1 MSGRLII
8 LPKKTWNV
16 WNREAIAK
24 VRNDEREHAVTQ
36 ARAKDTQRHLDSE
49 QRLGV
54 LRGRAGLASGGDL
67 QQPAAATEHVEHGGS
82 PSGGKRK
89 RAEGAQVGGEK
100 KQGHINFFAEFE
112 HALGGN
118 AEQEKE
124 MREKELLELKRSGIA
139 PLPLGGTQNKL
150 PWWTEA
156 APALRNVD
164 DRPKEKAPSADLV
177 EDAKG
182 RSQDKEDKK
191 HKKKHKKKKKRSKSK
206 HGSREEESWD
216 EGKRVAGCD
225 EATMKQLRES
235 RLRREAHEAHRT
247 GSLLRHVPQGN
258 GAGDVDK
265 KRGYNGAFFL
275 K

>member
-1 MSGRLII
+1 MDL
-8 LPKKTWNV
+8 
-16 WNREAIAK
+16 
-24 VRNDEREHAVTQ
+24 VRS
-36 ARAKDTQRHLDSE
+36 RAFTTCLRNE
-49 QRLGV
+49 QRD
-54 LRGRAGLASGGDL
+54 LRY
-67 QQPAAATEHVEHGGS
+67 
-82 PSGGKRK
+82 
-89 RAEGAQVGGEK
+89 K
-100 KQGHINFFAEFE
+100 KHKKN
-112 HALGGN
+112 
-118 AEQEKE
+118 
-124 MREKELLELKRSGIA
+124 
-139 PLPLGGTQNKL
+139 
-150 PWWTEA
+150 
-156 APALRNVD
+156 
-164 DRPKEKAPSADLV
+164 PK
-177 EDAKG
+177 
-182 RSQDKEDKK
+182 DKEDKK